1 MEVLQRAEP
10 WDAIVVGSGANGG
23 VAARTL
29 TAAGLRVL
37 VLEAG
42 TPVQGRSDYGSFL
55 TNGVKQLYRHLVSHR
70 QQMQKSH
77 PTYWATNPDFFV
89 DDVDNPYTTPADKPF
104 RWIRSRRV
112 GGRSLVWD
120 AVTPRFSDFDFKA
133 ASRDGVGPDWPIT
146 HADLAP
152 YYAQLERFLG
162 VHGSRDGLPQ
172 IPDGEFL
179 EARPMTP
186 GERIFKARV
195 ERTFPERPVIISRGL
210 FARRPPDPGDS
221 HSRIGSPAT
230 TLKAA
235 QETGRLTLWTG
246 AVVARV
252 LVEED
257 GSRATG
263 VEFVD
268 AVTGRTEAASANLV
282 VLCASTLESVRILL
296 NSTSRAHPGGIGA
309 SSGVLG
315 RYVMDHSAGNVYFY
329 LPDVPDTGGPYEL
342 LGSDSIMIP
351 RYQNLG
357 ARREPYLRGFGLW
370 GGIQRL
376 PVPSFLRRHPGVA
389 FGFLCARSETLPH
402 PDNRIELDPRVKD
415 RWGIPAAHI
424 VCEWGDEDL
433 TLARAARLAA
443 REVVEAAGG
452 ICAEVTELFHTP
464 GVTGH
469 IRKMQKEWTLSTP
482 GLFVHEVG
490 GARMGTDPRSSV
502 VDAHCR
508 SWEVRNLLVT
518 DGACWPTSGWQNP
531 TLTEMAVTARA
542 CAQAAR
548 ELSRGDAPSRSP
560 L

>member
-1 MEVLQRAEP
+1 MEVLRRAEG

-29 TAAGLRVL
+29 TRAGLRVL

-42 TPVQGRSDYGSFL
+42 TPVRGRGDYGSFF
-55 TNGVKQLYRHLVSHR
+55 TNGVKQLYRHLVTHR
-70 QQMQKSH
+70 QDTQKSH

-89 DDVDNPYTTPADKPF
+89 DDVDNPYTTPPGKPF

-133 ASRDGVGPDWPIT
+133 ASRDGVGPDWPIV

-152 YYAQLERFLG
+152 YYAELERFLG

-172 IPDGEFL
+172 IPDGEFR

-186 GERIFKARV
+186 AERIFKERV
-195 ERTFPERPVIISRGL
+195 ERAFGDRKVIISRGL
-210 FARRPPDPGDS
+210 FARRPPDRGEAL
-221 HSRIGSPAT
+221 SRISSPAT
-230 TLKAA
+230 TLREAEA
-235 QETGRLTLWTG
+235 TGRMTLRTG
-246 AVVARV
+246 AIVARV
-252 LVEED
+252 LLDAD
-257 GSRATG
+257 GRRTTG
-263 VEFVD
+263 VEYVD
-268 AVTGRTEAASANLV
+268 AATGRTAEARASLV

-296 NSTSRAHPGGIGA
+296 HSTSGAHPGGIGA

-329 LPDVPDTGGPYEL
+329 LPDVPDTGGPFEL

-357 ARREPYLRGFGLW
+357 EKREPYLRGFGLW

-376 PVPSFLRRHPGVA
+376 PVPAFLRRHRAAA

-402 PDNRIELDPRVKD
+402 PDNRLQLDPVVRD

-424 VCEWGDEDL
+424 VCEW
-433 TLARAARLAA
+433 
-443 REVVEAAGG
+443 
-452 ICAEVTELFHTP
+452 
-464 GVTGH
+464 
-469 IRKMQKEWTLSTP
+469 
-482 GLFVHEVG
+482 
-490 GARMGTDPRSSV
+490 
-502 VDAHCR
+502 
-508 SWEVRNLLVT
+508 
-518 DGACWPTSGWQNP
+518 
-531 TLTEMAVTARA
+531 
-542 CAQAAR
+542 
-548 ELSRGDAPSRSP
+548 
-560 L
+560 

>member
-1 MEVLQRAEP
+1 MEVLRRAEG

-29 TAAGLRVL
+29 TRAGLRVL

-42 TPVQGRSDYGSFL
+42 TPVRGRGDYGSFF
-55 TNGVKQLYRHLVSHR
+55 TNGVKQLYRHLVTHR
-70 QQMQKSH
+70 QDTQKSH

-89 DDVDNPYTTPADKPF
+89 DDVDNPYTTPPGKPF

-133 ASRDGVGPDWPIT
+133 ASRDGVGPDWPIV

-152 YYAQLERFLG
+152 YYAELERFLG

-172 IPDGEFL
+172 IPDGEFR

-186 GERIFKARV
+186 AERIFKERV
-195 ERTFPERPVIISRGL
+195 ERAFGDRKVIISRGL
-210 FARRPPDPGDS
+210 FARRPPDRGEAL
-221 HSRIGSPAT
+221 SRISSPAT
-230 TLKAA
+230 TLREAEA
-235 QETGRLTLWTG
+235 TGRMTLRTG
-246 AVVARV
+246 AIVARV
-252 LVEED
+252 LLDAD
-257 GSRATG
+257 GRRTTG
-263 VEFVD
+263 VEYVD
-268 AVTGRTEAASANLV
+268 AATGRTAEARASLV

-296 NSTSRAHPGGIGA
+296 HSTSGAHPGGIGA

-329 LPDVPDTGGPYEL
+329 LPDVPETGGPFEL

-357 ARREPYLRGFGLW
+357 EKREPYLRGFGLW

-376 PVPSFLRRHPGVA
+376 PVPAFLRRHREAA

-402 PDNRIELDPRVKD
+402 PDNRLQLDPVVRD

-424 VCEWGDEDL
+424 VCEWKDADL
-433 TLARAARLAA
+433 ALAAAARKAA
-443 REVVEAAGG
+443 REIVEAAGG
-452 ICAEVTELFHTP
+452 VCAEVTELFHTP
-464 GVTGH
+464 LVTKH

-482 GLFVHEVG
+482 GMFVHEVG
-490 GARMGTDPRSSV
+490 GARMGSDPRSSV
-502 VDAHCR
+502 VDADCR
-508 SWEVRNLLVT
+508 CWEVPNLLVT

-531 TLTEMAVTARA
+531 TLTEMAITARA
-542 CAQAAR
+542 CERAAAALATG
-548 ELSRGDAPSRSP
+548 ETG
-560 L
+560 